1 MNIIR
6 NVQGYLKEKYGAIAN
21 IKNEEKYREIY
32 AVDFDGTLH
41 LGKWPE
47 IGAPNI
53 ELIEFLKKTQ
63 AAGDKVIL
71 WTCRAGE
78 RLGAAVAWCS
88 EQGLEFDAINQNLQ
102 ENIDYWGNDS
112 RKVYAHYYID
122 DRNLNIEQIVK
133 GDGRENG
140 LQGRE
145 R

>member
-6 NVQGYLKEKYGAIAN
+6 NVQEYLKEKYGAIVN
-21 IKNEEKYREIY
+21 VRNEEVTERYPEIY

-47 IGAPNI
+47 IGEANL
-53 ELIEFLKKTQ
+53 ELIGFLQRTQ

-78 RLGAAVAWCS
+78 RLEVAVQWCE
-88 EQGLEFDAINQNLQ
+88 EQGLVFDAVNQNLQ
-102 ENIDYWGNDS
+102 ENIEYWGNDS

-122 DRNLNIEQIVK
+122 DRNLNIEQIAK
-133 GDGRENG
+133 GE
-140 LQGRE
+140 E
-145 R
+145 